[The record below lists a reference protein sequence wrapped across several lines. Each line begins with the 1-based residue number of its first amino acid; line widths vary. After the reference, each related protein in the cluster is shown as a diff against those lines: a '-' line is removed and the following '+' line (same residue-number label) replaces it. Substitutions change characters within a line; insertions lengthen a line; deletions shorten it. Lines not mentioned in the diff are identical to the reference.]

1 MTRQLSWASKLI
13 PTTAPLAV
21 GNKQTFLFSSGK
33 GVTGKMQSSD
43 SDIPI
48 MGSAQQH
55 RHQLS
60 RVFHSLRH
68 QLGNRQTTVYT
79 KRNYRAEH
87 SSASSGLQVLEDC
100 AIRAGFRPITCG
112 ILPQPASSPVHA
124 RTASL
129 APLFR
134 KGAGRSE
141 NRQVYAWGERRP
153 ITRNVATA

>member
-68 QLGNRQTTVYT
+68 QLGNRQTTRFIPKGITEPSIRVRAAGYKSWKIAQSELASDQSRAASFLSPHQVRYT
-79 KRNYRAEH
+79 LEQLHSRHFFARAR
-87 SSASSGLQVLEDC
+87 V
-100 AIRAGFRPITCG
+100 
-112 ILPQPASSPVHA
+112 
-124 RTASL
+124 
-129 APLFR
+129 
-134 KGAGRSE
+134 GAKT
-141 NRQVYAWGERRP
+141 VKYML
-153 ITRNVATA
+153 